1 LNPPLLVAGLIVF
14 ASPLSLAVILEDA
27 AVVNPIALGDRNPTA
42 DRVQLQTER
51 YFEDAIDFRIAL

>member
-1 LNPPLLVAGLIVF
+1 LGAGLIVF